1 MRHPEIESTRDAKP
15 TWKEIMIGIVGF
27 LALAG
32 LIAWNHV
39 GGNNTQSALNTQISQ
54 HTASE

>member
-1 MRHPEIESTRDAKP
+1 MRYAEIESRDAKP

-32 LIAWNHV
+32 LITWNHV
-39 GGNNTQSALNTQISQ
+39 EGNNTQSASNMQISQ